1 MINYEY
7 MEEKIL
13 RKIEE
18 QDRKLEKIYNSI
30 EKVRKYF
37 LWTFIITVAVFILP
51 LIGLLFVIPKFLNI
65 LSSNLGL

>member
-1 MINYEY
+1 